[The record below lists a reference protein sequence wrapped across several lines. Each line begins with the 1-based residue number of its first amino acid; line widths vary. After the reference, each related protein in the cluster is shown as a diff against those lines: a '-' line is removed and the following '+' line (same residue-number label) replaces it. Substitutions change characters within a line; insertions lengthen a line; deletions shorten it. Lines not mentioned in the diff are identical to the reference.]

1 MWFLIYTWEGA
12 KRQGRILKGFL
23 MFHTSVMAMGT
34 RKTTK
39 NGGEGVCPF
48 CKGSYFCMSENKN
61 TKNIRY
67 LSSWYDLKKKK
78 HIKCL
83 N

>member
-39 NGGEGVCPF
+39 NGGRVF
-48 CKGSYFCMSENKN
+48 V
-61 TKNIRY
+61 
-67 LSSWYDLKKKK
+67 LSAKEA
-78 HIKCL
+78 IFA
-83 N
+83 

>member
-1 MWFLIYTWEGA
+1 
-12 KRQGRILKGFL
+12 

-48 CKGSYFCMSENKN
+48 WKGSYFCMSENKN
-61 TKNIRY
+61 TKKEYKVFI
-67 LSSWYDLKKKK
+67 LMVWLKKKST
-78 HIKCL
+78 
-83 N
+83 

>member
-48 CKGSYFCMSENKN
+48 
-61 TKNIRY
+61 
-67 LSSWYDLKKKK
+67 
-78 HIKCL
+78 
-83 N
+83 